1 MKTPGTI
8 LTAIW
13 LFALVYF
20 GRDLPLLAGPHSRRT
35 LAAAQ
40 AGTTHRLAE
49 SLQHKIDHI
58 RDNSERTHPDP
69 APTVMTEDEVNDYL
83 ASDKVQLPQGV
94 KKVTLQGRSGVVDGF
109 VNVDFD
115 EIRGGRRS
123 SNPLLSIFSGRHLVH
138 VEGDVA
144 GSGGQGKVHV
154 LNVAIDGI
162 DVPRVALEY
171 FVEKY
176 ITPKYPNVGLDS
188 EFRLPNKIDA
198 AVVGYHKLT
207 VTQR

>member
-1 MKTPGTI
+1 MKTPGTL

-115 EIRGGRRS
+115 EIRGGAR
-123 SNPLLSIFSGRHLVH
+123 
-138 VEGDVA
+138 
-144 GSGGQGKVHV
+144 
-154 LNVAIDGI
+154 
-162 DVPRVALEY
+162 VP
-171 FVEKY
+171 
-176 ITPKYPNVGLDS
+176 TPPPSHFLTPPPVPS
-188 EFRLPNKIDA
+188 E
-198 AVVGYHKLT
+198 
-207 VTQR
+207 TQ

>member
-1 MKTPGTI
+1 METPGTI

-69 APTVMTEDEVNDYL
+69 APTVMTEAEVNDYL
-83 ASDKVQLPQGV
+83 ASDKVHLPHGA
-94 KKVTLQGRSGVVDGF
+94 KTATLQGRSAV
-109 VNVDFD
+109 
-115 EIRGGRRS
+115 
-123 SNPLLSIFSGRHLVH
+123 
-138 VEGDVA
+138 VA
-144 GSGGQGKVHV
+144 GFFNLVFY
-154 LNVAIDGI
+154 AIPAPPPFPHPPPP
-162 DVPRVALEY
+162 VSP
-171 FVEKY
+171 
-176 ITPKYPNVGLDS
+176 
-188 EFRLPNKIDA
+188 
-198 AVVGYHKLT
+198 
-207 VTQR
+207 